1 MSFARKSPLF
11 ESEAE
16 RRGKI
21 ASDTPGE
28 YHFEDQLD
36 AVRLIQANVRGAGLP
51 YKRLAEGG
59 SMSGSTVSNMASGKT
74 RFPRFST
81 MFGLISVLNLEIV
94 VRRKPP
100 K

>member
-1 MSFARKSPLF
+1 MALSQKSPVF

-28 YHFEDQLD
+28 YVFNDQND
-36 AVRLIQANVRGAGLP
+36 AVKLVQGQVREAHMP

-59 SMSGSTVSNMASGKT
+59 NMSGSTVSNMASGKT

-81 MFGLISVLNLEIV
+81 MFGLLATMDIEVLF
-94 VRRKPP
+94 RRRNK
-100 K
+100 